1 MSNKFGSHAFS
12 FNLIAEVECPEA
24 MKTMTFAEAINIANK
39 KESLVNRLTSNNVTL
54 NEIII
59 APTDPDEFAKF
70 IQSYIQTLDAQISIV
85 PFIKSDLMVLG
96 VFDKTR
102 IKDEGILLIKEV

>member
-1 MSNKFGSHAFS
+1 
-12 FNLIAEVECPEA
+12 
-24 MKTMTFAEAINIANK
+24 MTFIEALNIANQ
-39 KESLVNRLTSNNVTL
+39 KEALVNRLTSNNATL

-70 IQSYIQTLDAQISIV
+70 KQSYIQTLDAQRSIA

-96 VFDKTR
+96 VFDKLR
-102 IKDEGILLIKEV
+102 IKEQGILLIKEL